1 MVESAKNEAGR
12 IGLMQQEKTPKVSVC
27 VITYNHG
34 YWLQECL
41 QSIVTQVTD
50 FPFEVI
56 VGDDCSTDGITRDV
70 LREFAEKYPNLIVP
84 LFRNANMGGGGTQNW
99 LDVMRR
105 ARGEYIA
112 HFDGDDRMLQGK
124 LQKQAD
130 FLDQYPE
137 CSMVGHDLRIFN
149 GQTGQIISEHFPQI
163 KIPKIA
169 DINFLVANRCYFGHS
184 SKMFR
189 RSATITQYRDKPTND
204 FFLHVEHASKGYIG
218 YINEVLGEYRKS
230 LGSATDLGAS
240 SYQKNINAYND
251 AFNRALELGVDP
263 AVVSRGR
270 LRFNY
275 SIAYRSL
282 LSNDRGDFIKFIHLD
297 RADYKY
303 ASWKHRL
310 FYTLRFCPTL
320 VLLIIKLNVAVYHC
334 R

>member
-1 MVESAKNEAGR
+1 MRHE
-12 IGLMQQEKTPKVSVC
+12 EKTPKVSVC

-56 VGDDCSTDGITRDV
+56 VGDDCSTDGITKDI
-70 LREFAEKYPNLIVP
+70 LREFSDKYPNLVVP
-84 LFRNANMGGGGTQNW
+84 LFRDTNMGGGGTQNW

-112 HFDGDDRMLQGK
+112 NFDGDDRMLPGK

-130 FLDQYPE
+130 FLDWHLD
-137 CSMVGHDLRIFN
+137 CAMVGHDLRIFDGEN
-149 GQTGQIISEHFPQI
+149 GNTRSENFT
-163 KIPKIA
+163 KLNIPEIT
-169 DINFLVANRCYFGHS
+169 DITFLVLNRCYFGHS

-189 RSATITQYRDKPTND
+189 RSAMISQYREKPTND
-204 FFLHVEHASKGYIG
+204 FFLHVEHATNGHIG

-230 LGSATDLGAS
+230 FGTATDPGS
-240 SYQKNINAYND
+240 PSYQNIITGYYD
-251 AFNRALELGVDP
+251 AFDRAMELGVDP
-263 AVVSRGR
+263 AVVARGR

-275 SIAYRSL
+275 SVAYRSL

-297 RADYKY
+297 QADYKY

-310 FYTLRFCPTL
+310 FYTLSVCPQ
-320 VLLIIKLNVAVYHC
+320 LILMMFRLKVVIYQGIDKARLIK